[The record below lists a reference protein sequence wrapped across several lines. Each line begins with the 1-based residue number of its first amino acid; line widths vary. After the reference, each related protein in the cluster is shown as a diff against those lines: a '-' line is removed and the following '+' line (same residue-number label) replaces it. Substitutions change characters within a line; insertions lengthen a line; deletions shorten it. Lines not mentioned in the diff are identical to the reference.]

1 MAYHVQCM
9 TSAKVLGKHYMPPRL
24 DEAKT
29 LNHTRPQAIMHT
41 QSIERA
47 MAADTLLKM
56 SMPLQVL
63 YLAGF
68 LHGRAPY
75 AMKGMTIAS

>member
-1 MAYHVQCM
+1 M